1 MRAVDV
7 IRRKRDGERLS
18 AEEISFFVR
27 GAVDGSVPA
36 YQVSA
41 WLMSVYFRG
50 MDGEETAVLTEV
62 MLRSGRS
69 MDLSGLAGPFV
80 DKHSTG
86 GVGDKTS
93 LALAPVVAACGAMV
107 PMMSGRSLGHTGGT
121 LDKLDSIPGYRSR
134 LDPAEFRRL
143 VERDGFAMTGQTEEI
158 VPADRLLYALRDV
171 TGTVESVPLI
181 TASILSKKAAEGADA
196 LVLDVK
202 SGSGAFMKT
211 VPEAEVLASSLC
223 STWKAMGKRMVALVT
238 DMGTPLGRKV
248 GNFLEVEEIL
258 DCLEGRWPD
267 DLRELTRRLGA
278 WMLVASGRADS
289 VAAGE
294 AAFDGA
300 ISSGKAMDAF
310 MRNVEA
316 QGGDPGRLAAMRGKF
331 RAPLSRALRS
341 PFAGTVGRLDAYR
354 VGLAALALGAGRARA
369 EDAVLPDVGIVLER
383 KPGEEVRA
391 GEPLCV
397 LYGRSEAALDEA
409 EALLGPAYAPAD
421 ERRAGSAVPESI
433 VIKEI
438 QAL

>member
-50 MDGEETAVLTEV
+50 MDGEETATLTEA

-93 LALAPVVAACGAMV
+93 LALAPAVAACGAMV

-134 LDPAEFRRL
+134 LDPAEFRRII
-143 VERDGFAMTGQTEEI
+143 ERDGFAMTGQTEEI

-258 DCLEGRWPD
+258 DCLEGRWPG
-267 DLRELTRRLGA
+267 DLRELTLRLGS

-294 AAFDGA
+294 AAFEGA

-310 MRNVEA
+310 MRNVRA
-316 QGGDPGRLAAMRGKF
+316 QGGDPDRLAAMRGKF

-341 PFAGTVGRLDAYR
+341 SFSGPVGRLDAYR

-383 KPGEEVRA
+383 KPGEDARA

-421 ERRAGSAVPESI
+421 GGLSGTAVPESI